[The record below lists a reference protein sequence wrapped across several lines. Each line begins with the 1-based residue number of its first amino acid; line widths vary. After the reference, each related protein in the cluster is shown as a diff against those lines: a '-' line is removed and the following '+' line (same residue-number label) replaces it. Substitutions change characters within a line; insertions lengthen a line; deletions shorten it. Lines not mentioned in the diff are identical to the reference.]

1 LTIQTEREA
10 PRRRSNLAPWQERP
24 FAWLL
29 IGWSFLALV
38 LLVVL
43 ATLTV

>member
-1 LTIQTEREA
+1 LTIQTEPEA
-10 PRRRSNLAPWQERP
+10 PTRRSNLAPWQERP

-38 LLVVL
+38 VVVVF
-43 ATLTV
+43 ATLTI